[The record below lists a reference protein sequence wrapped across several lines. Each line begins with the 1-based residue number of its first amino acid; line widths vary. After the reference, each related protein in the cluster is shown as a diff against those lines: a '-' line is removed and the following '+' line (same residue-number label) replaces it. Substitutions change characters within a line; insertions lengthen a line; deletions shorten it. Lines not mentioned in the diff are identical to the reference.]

1 MFAPTIRISSF
12 DARPSGVAAGAF
24 TQAWLWWREFP
35 SAAASMRLW

>member
-1 MFAPTIRISSF
+1 MSALILRKDFR
-12 DARPSGVAAGAF
+12 DARPSGAATGAF